1 MPRTMLCCASCASR
15 TCSPSTTCAQ
25 QNSHTPLEL
34 TRRSIRQMP
43 GTLRAPPP
51 DVKHLRQELADAETE
66 DVASH
71 FSAAVGFITDALAG
85 GGRVLVHCGAGVS
98 RSATLVAAYMC
109 AARRCSSAVALAELK
124 ALRSCV
130 APNAGFL
137 RQLDAFAR
145 AQSAAPPAVA
155 AVPDSQQRG
164 DGAWLEVLK
173 DGDVVSRIQL
183 PPPPGVFTVG
193 RAAGCGLALE
203 HASISRDHASLT
215 WHDGYWWLRDAGSAH
230 GTFHEGQAGGS
241 VRLTRG
247 VEVPLS
253 DGAKIS
259 FGASTRVVMFRT
271 SRSGVAQKRRSRSRS
286 RSPQRQRR

>member
-1 MPRTMLCCASCASR
+1 
-15 TCSPSTTCAQ
+15 
-25 QNSHTPLEL
+25 
-34 TRRSIRQMP
+34 MP

-71 FSAAVGFITDALAG
+71 FGAAVGFITDALAG

-98 RSATLVAAYMC
+98 RSATLVAAYFC
-109 AARRCSSAVALAELK
+109 ATRRCSSATALAELK

-130 APNAGFL
+130 APNSGFL

-145 AQSAAPPAVA
+145 AQSAAPPAIA
-155 AVPDSQQRG
+155 AEPGSQQRG

-173 DGDVVSRIQL
+173 VGDLVSRIQL
-183 PPPPGVFTVG
+183 PPPPAAFTVG

-203 HASISRDHASLT
+203 HASISRDHASIT

-230 GTFHEGQAGGS
+230 GTFHKWPTGGR
-241 VRLTRG
+241 VRLTSG

-253 DGAKIS
+253 DGARMS
-259 FGASTRVVMFRT
+259 FGASTRIVIFRIA
-271 SRSGVAQKRRSRSRS
+271 RSGAAQKRRSRSRS
-286 RSPQRQRR
+286 RSPQRQRRRDNHA